1 MIRNVPMG
9 VYVAAD
15 SPLHRLPALWKF
27 PLLLVFIIGGTICAT
42 SPLFAGS
49 LVIFMVL
56 LYAIARIPLGTA
68 WSQLWPVLPVLLFLG
83 AFQWW
88 QRGWSFATT
97 TVLVIFS
104 AVMAA
109 MLLTLTTRLEAL
121 MEAVEKMLQP
131 FARFG
136 LPVESITLA
145 ISLTIRLIPLQLA
158 TVGEVLDARKARG
171 AGLSIVAFGTPVL
184 VRSIRRARNIGDAL
198 LARGAGD

>member
-1 MIRNVPMG
+1 MHSLPMG
-9 VYVAAD
+9 VYVASN
-15 SPLHRLPALWKF
+15 SPIHRMPALWKF
-27 PLLLVFIIGGTICAT
+27 PLLLIFIIGGTILT
-42 SPLFAGS
+42 TTPLVAGA
-49 LVIFMVL
+49 LVIFVAC
-56 LYAIARIPLGTA
+56 LYLIARIPLGLA
-68 WSQLWPVLPVLLFLG
+68 WNQWWPVLPVLLVLG

-88 QRGWSFATT
+88 QRGPAFAAT

-121 MEAVEKMLQP
+121 MEAVEKMLLP
-131 FARFG
+131 FERFG
-136 LPVESITLA
+136 VPVESITLA

-171 AGLSIVAFGTPVL
+171 AGFSIVAFGTPVL
-184 VRSIRRARNIGDAL
+184 IRSIRRARNIGDAL